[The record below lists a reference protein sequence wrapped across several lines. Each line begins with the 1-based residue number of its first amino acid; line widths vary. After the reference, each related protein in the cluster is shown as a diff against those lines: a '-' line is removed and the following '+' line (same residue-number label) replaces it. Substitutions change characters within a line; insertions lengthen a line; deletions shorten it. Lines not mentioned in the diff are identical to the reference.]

1 MKRFAITIICIS
13 AISISS
19 FRAAQGW
26 NNIVP
31 LHSTR
36 ADVERLLGKP
46 TDPGKKSSAVY
57 DMPNEV
63 VLIFFAGG
71 PPCSS
76 SSEWNVMEGT
86 VVDITV
92 TPKRRVML
100 TDLDSDVETYKKT
113 VDPHDPYHTKYTNEK
128 TGASIIVAD
137 GEVQYFTFSPAAQDN
152 DLKCRSAA
160 SSPRAHATEQYGHSI
175 DAYGTIP
182 YEDEKMRLD
191 NFALEL
197 RLNLTIKGYVQYYWS
212 NNRKAARMHATR
224 AQRYLIKRHRIDPS
238 RIMLREGGRAE
249 GFMIMLGQIPDQA
262 HN

>member
-1 MKRFAITIICIS
+1 MKRFAIAIICIS
-13 AISISS
+13 AISISG

-57 DMPNEV
+57 ELDKEV

-76 SSEWNVMEGT
+76 SNGWNVMEGT

-92 TPKRRVML
+92 TPKRQVML
-100 TDLDSDVETYKKT
+100 TDLDSSVETYKKT
-113 VDPHDPYHTKYTNEK
+113 VDPHDPYHTKYVNEK
-128 TGASIIVAD
+128 TGESIIVSD
-137 GEVQYFTFSPAAQDN
+137 GEVQYLTFSPAAKDN
-152 DLKCRSAA
+152 NLKCRSAA
-160 SSPRAHATEQYGHSI
+160 SSPQARATEQYAHSI

-182 YEDEKMRLD
+182 YEDEKLRLD
-191 NFALEL
+191 NFAVEL
-197 RLNLTIKGYVQYYWS
+197 QLNLTTRGYVQYYWS
-212 NNRKAARMHATR
+212 NNRKAARMRATR
-224 AQRYLIKRHRIDPS
+224 AQRYLVKRHQIDPS
-238 RIMLREGGRAE
+238 RIILREGGRAE
-249 GFMIMLGQIPDQA
+249 SFMMMLGLLPDKA